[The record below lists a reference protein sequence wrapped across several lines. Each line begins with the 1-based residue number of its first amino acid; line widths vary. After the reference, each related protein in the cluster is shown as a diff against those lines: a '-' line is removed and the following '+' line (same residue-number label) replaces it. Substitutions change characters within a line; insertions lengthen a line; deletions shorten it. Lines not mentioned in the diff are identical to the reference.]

1 MRGIGKK
8 NNNLVVCPRSKQF
21 KDLIVCAASCDNF
34 CKQYLTD
41 IRLSILLEYIEEHP
55 EYKLTGVI
63 MAEKKTVTEKV
74 KKYWVIDSEK
84 KVVEVAEKE
93 ILDNP
98 QEYIMKEIWDR
109 PPFKYEVIIALK
121 KVKS

>member
-1 MRGIGKK
+1 
-8 NNNLVVCPRSKQF
+8 
-21 KDLIVCAASCDNF
+21 
-34 CKQYLTD
+34 
-41 IRLSILLEYIEEHP
+41 
-55 EYKLTGVI
+55 